1 VGVNDSI
8 CDWRVF
14 KMKAKYPIKKEHLF
28 DKTIIDM
35 WEKNGITYLI
45 SIDDNNILYITER
58 PSEVVK

>member
-1 VGVNDSI
+1 
-8 CDWRVF
+8 
-14 KMKAKYPIKKEHLF
+14 MKPKYPIKKINMF

-58 PSEVVK
+58 AKEVSK